1 MHFRVQLQHRLEMG
15 GVQYLPVE
23 EDVVDRVRLD
33 PDLPVGAHAVR
44 AGQVELE
51 RVERAAQGLRQDAV
65 ARRVGQ
71 PLEVVVAHQA
81 ARGVQEVL
89 REARRAQPGLVV
101 GLLLSV
107 VER

>member
-1 MHFRVQLQHRLEMG
+1 M
-15 GVQYLPVE
+15 
-23 EDVVDRVRLD
+23 VDRVRLD

-89 REARRAQPGLVV
+89 REARRAQPELVV
-101 GLLLSV
+101 GLLLSD
-107 VER
+107 VERLISMLEVELILNIQLGLNSIGY